1 MNLEMDTTLHRGVW
15 RGDEKN
21 DIIEEKEEIIKE
33 SKMVLSTITT
43 QSSESF
49 TDQFDGSSSSF
60 AFPVEG
66 MGSPMRDT
74 TWIWTA
80 NSKAK
85 HSLWPLHTRSITRV
99 VRAHFSKT
107 IGDMVM
113 LVVATTIDPASIGPV
128 SALLSMPGWYPG
140 PLLQDMSSFTNRAV
154 RLLKHDKSIV
164 REDHL
169 DKRCEEATG
178 EVVDEV
184 IFFSKHMAAS
194 NRPVLT
200 VHPIGVPHL
209 RQDKVPPAG
218 GKPGWAAPPNRQ
230 IGPWL
235 RLLKAIAESHNLIPE
250 FERNR
255 QYRRVLEEAGYC
267 PSHCFIFNEVSA
279 VVIEVSVGRFRA
291 WWRSCSRS
299 LEQRIMVKAKSSWE
313 LVVDIMH
320 HGIWISFLKGGVWVG
335 HLLSGYSLPMEDLGQ
350 SKQTNVEGV
359 GGTWREAIKLACE
372 TTNAAFP
379 GVEVMAHLDH
389 NELQKLAKK
398 CHYGLFSEAG
408 H

>member
-1 MNLEMDTTLHRGVW
+1 MT
-15 RGDEKN
+15 
-21 DIIEEKEEIIKE
+21 
-33 SKMVLSTITT
+33 
-43 QSSESF
+43 
-49 TDQFDGSSSSF
+49 
-60 AFPVEG
+60 
-66 MGSPMRDT
+66 DT

-85 HSLWPLHTRSITRV
+85 HSLWPLHTKSIARV

-194 NRPVLT
+194 NRPMLT

-235 RLLKAIAESHNLIPE
+235 RLLKAIAESHNLIPD
-250 FERNR
+250 FEKVTLEATHHGPEINSPTMFVEIGSTEEYWKR
-255 QYRRVLEEAGYC
+255 QDTAQAIALE
-267 PSHCFIFNEVSA
+267 IFNEVSA
-279 VVIEVSVGRFRA
+279 VVIEVSVGRFRP
-291 WWRSCSRS
+291 WWRSCSRR

-389 NELQKLAKK
+389 KWTLFICFTGNLTEVVNYLPMDAGASKVGKEMPLQA
-398 CHYGLFSEAG
+398 F
-408 H
+408 

>member
-1 MNLEMDTTLHRGVW
+1 MT
-15 RGDEKN
+15 
-21 DIIEEKEEIIKE
+21 
-33 SKMVLSTITT
+33 
-43 QSSESF
+43 
-49 TDQFDGSSSSF
+49 
-60 AFPVEG
+60 
-66 MGSPMRDT
+66 DT

-85 HSLWPLHTRSITRV
+85 HSLWPLHTKSIARV

-250 FERNR
+250 LVFLIIT
-255 QYRRVLEEAGYC
+255 Y
-267 PSHCFIFNEVSA
+267 F
-279 VVIEVSVGRFRA
+279 
-291 WWRSCSRS
+291 
-299 LEQRIMVKAKSSWE
+299 VKLLDSKLLHHFKS
-313 LVVDIMH
+313 IQNN
-320 HGIWISFLKGGVWVG
+320 
-335 HLLSGYSLPMEDLGQ
+335 Y
-350 SKQTNVEGV
+350 T
-359 GGTWREAIKLACE
+359 
-372 TTNAAFP
+372 
-379 GVEVMAHLDH
+379 
-389 NELQKLAKK
+389 
-398 CHYGLFSEAG
+398 
-408 H
+408 